1 MELRIL
7 RYFLV
12 TAREKN
18 ITRAAD
24 ILHITQPTLSRQL
37 AQLEEELGVPL
48 FERGPHKFVLTTH
61 GEILLRRAQEIAELI
76 TITEKEVGEDSEAVN
91 GTVSIAAGEVESI
104 HLLAEL
110 MKGFKQQYPNVHF
123 ELYAANANLISERI
137 DRGLADIALFLEP
150 VDIDKY
156 DFIRLGVKERYAILL
171 PAGDELAQKDA
182 VTAADLVGKNI
193 ILPWRATV
201 KNELKS
207 WFGSYAGSVNII
219 LQCNMSTNA
228 SVMVQHGLGYS
239 INIEGSTPYLDPAA
253 IVKRPLAPEL
263 AATTVLAWK
272 KHQPFNTAVTRFIEY
287 ARKQLTGKKL

>member
-61 GEILLRRAQEIAELI
+61 GEILLRRAEEIAELV
-76 TITEKEVGEDSEAVN
+76 TITEKEVTEDSEAVN
-91 GTVSIAAGEVESI
+91 GTVSIVAGEVESV

-110 MKGFKQQYPNVHF
+110 ITGFKKKYPNANF
-123 ELYAANANLISERI
+123 ELYAASANLSAERI

-150 VDIDKY
+150 VDLDKY

-171 PAGDELAQKDA
+171 PAGDELAQKETI
-182 VTAADLVGKNI
+182 TAADLAGKNI
-193 ILPWRATV
+193 IVPWRATV

-207 WFGSYAGSVNII
+207 WFGKYAGKANII
-219 LQCNMSTNA
+219 MQCNMSTNA
-228 SVMVQHGLGYS
+228 SIMVQHGLGYS

-287 ARKQLTGKKL
+287 ARRQLTEQKI

>member
-123 ELYAANANLISERI
+123 ELYAANAN
-137 DRGLADIALFLEP
+137 GLADIALFLEP

>member
-1 MELRIL
+1 MELRVL

-37 AQLEEELGVPL
+37 AQLEEELGVQL

-61 GEILLRRAQEIAELI
+61 GEILLRRAGEIAELVS
-76 TITEKEVGEDSEAVN
+76 ITEKEVTEDDKAVN
-91 GTVSIAAGEVESI
+91 GTISIAAGEVESV
-104 HLLAEL
+104 HLLADL
-110 MKGFKQQYPNVHF
+110 MKGFKAKYPAVNF
-123 ELYAANANLISERI
+123 ELYAGNAALIGERV
-137 DRGLADIALFLEP
+137 DRGLTDLALFLEP
-150 VDIDKY
+150 VDLDKY

-193 ILPWRATV
+193 IVPWRATV
-201 KNELKS
+201 KNELKN
-207 WFGSYAGSVNII
+207 WFGSYARRIKIV

-228 SVMVQHGLGYS
+228 TIMVQHGLGYS
-239 INIEGSTPYLDPAA
+239 INIEGSTPYLDPAV
-253 IVKRPLAPEL
+253 IVKRPLEPEL
-263 AATTVLAWK
+263 SANTVLAWK
-272 KHQPFNTAVTRFIEY
+272 KHQPFNNAVKRFIEY
-287 ARKQLTGKKL
+287 TRQQLAAKNK

>member
-61 GEILLRRAQEIAELI
+61 GEILLRRAEEIAELV
-76 TITEKEVGEDSEAVN
+76 TITEKEVAEDSEAVN

-182 VTAADLVGKNI
+182 IMANT
-193 ILPWRATV
+193 RAKPT
-201 KNELKS
+201 
-207 WFGSYAGSVNII
+207 
-219 LQCNMSTNA
+219 
-228 SVMVQHGLGYS
+228 
-239 INIEGSTPYLDPAA
+239 
-253 IVKRPLAPEL
+253 
-263 AATTVLAWK
+263 
-272 KHQPFNTAVTRFIEY
+272 
-287 ARKQLTGKKL
+287 